1 MSLALLWGIA
11 AVVLVVVEM
20 FTMEFTCL
28 SLAIGCVLGATAGA
42 AGFPPVVQ
50 MGAALLGA
58 VAGMGLLAPKLR
70 RRLAPRDTATGLD
83 ALPGTE
89 AVVTEAIFPPT
100 QGKVKLDGVVWQ
112 ASANEEIPAGAI
124 VMVTEV
130 DGACLSVIAQGP
142 LLATRKTPSAEL
154 SMEGNRPHPQ
164 QDMLSN

>member
-20 FTMEFTCL
+20 FTMEFTFL
-28 SLAIGCVLGATAGA
+28 SLAIGCLMGAGA
-42 AGFPPVVQ
+42 AGLGLPEWVQ
-50 MGAALLGA
+50 LAAALMGS
-58 VAGMGLLAPKLR
+58 VAGLGLLAPKLR
-70 RRLAPRDTATGLD
+70 RKWAPRDTATGLD

-89 AVVTEAIFPPT
+89 GVVTEAISPPE

-112 ASANEEIPAGAI
+112 ASATEEIPAGAI

-130 DGACLSVIAQGP
+130 DGACLSVIAKGP
-142 LLATRKTPSAEL
+142 LLSTRKTPSAEL
-154 SMEGNRPHPQ
+154 STEGNRPHPQ